1 MTTRQ
6 TFTMLTL
13 ALAAAWPLAQAATPA
28 TAPATAE
35 AAKPIVKTT
44 CEDFLAMNETI
55 KPKFIYYAVGHTAK
69 GRPEAV
75 LDVAGTDTLQP
86 ELEQYCKVNLDKSA
100 YAHVMQTSMASE
112 KAAHAAARSHAKATA
127 KTTAATEPAAKK

>member
-1 MTTRQ
+1 M
-6 TFTMLTL
+6 
-13 ALAAAWPLAQAATPA
+13 WPLAQAATPA

-112 KAAHAAARSHAKATA
+112 KATHAARSHAKA
-127 KTTAATEPAAKK
+127 AATASVAGGPYAIAASNASGGSFSALPTR

>member
-6 TFTMLTL
+6 TLTMLTL

-100 YAHVMQTSMASE
+100 YAHVMQASMASE